1 MGQGRSKN
9 EKSRRPEPDY
19 GDLKQKVCPP
29 LSEGKFDQLRLAF
42 NEEMSKCSEIDQ
54 EGLEGIILQVNQGI
68 NPEKLRAVVPALY
81 RVYDQNRDTAVDLG
95 EFITVYAILANN
107 MSQEKD
113 LLNLLFDVIDT
124 NNSGNISKSEL
135 SEIIKVIYNMDGSS
149 SEDLNTEE
157 LADIIFKQ
165 IDINADGKITK
176 RDFIEALTD
185 KDSEHTLQC
194 NILYRNLK
202 QLFI

>member
-1 MGQGRSKN
+1 
-9 EKSRRPEPDY
+9 
-19 GDLKQKVCPP
+19 
-29 LSEGKFDQLRLAF
+29 
-42 NEEMSKCSEIDQ
+42 
-54 EGLEGIILQVNQGI
+54 
-68 NPEKLRAVVPALY
+68 
-81 RVYDQNRDTAVDLG
+81 
-95 EFITVYAILANN
+95 

-113 LLNLLFDVIDT
+113 LLNLLFEVIDT

-149 SEDLNTEE
+149 SEDPNTEE

-176 RDFIEALTD
+176 KDFIEALTD

-194 NILYRNLK
+194 NILYRNLS
-202 QLFI
+202 LS

>member
-1 MGQGRSKN
+1 
-9 EKSRRPEPDY
+9 
-19 GDLKQKVCPP
+19 
-29 LSEGKFDQLRLAF
+29 
-42 NEEMSKCSEIDQ
+42 
-54 EGLEGIILQVNQGI
+54 
-68 NPEKLRAVVPALY
+68 
-81 RVYDQNRDTAVDLG
+81 
-95 EFITVYAILANN
+95 

-113 LLNLLFDVIDT
+113 LLNLLFEVIDT

-176 RDFIEALTD
+176 KDFIEALTD

-194 NILYRNLK
+194 NILYQNLR

>member
-1 MGQGRSKN
+1 
-9 EKSRRPEPDY
+9 
-19 GDLKQKVCPP
+19 
-29 LSEGKFDQLRLAF
+29 
-42 NEEMSKCSEIDQ
+42 
-54 EGLEGIILQVNQGI
+54 
-68 NPEKLRAVVPALY
+68 
-81 RVYDQNRDTAVDLG
+81 
-95 EFITVYAILANN
+95 

-113 LLNLLFDVIDT
+113 LLNLLFEVIDT

-135 SEIIKVIYNMDGSS
+135 SEIIKVIYNMDSSS

-176 RDFIEALTD
+176 KDFIEALTD

-194 NILYRNLK
+194 NTLYQNFR